1 LIFSIAD
8 IQEDEPNYENP
19 EESEGAEDE
28 NIQGYPIRVSVSV
41 TKVSSG
47 LDRIIDMPARVKG

>member
-28 NIQGYPIRVSVSV
+28 GIQGYPIRVSVSV

-47 LDRIIDMPARVKG
+47 VNLIIDMPARAKG

>member
-1 LIFSIAD
+1 MIFSIAD

-19 EESEGAEDE
+19 EESESAEDE
-28 NIQGYPIRVSVSV
+28 GIQGYPIRVSVSV

-47 LDRIIDMPARVKG
+47 VNRIIDVLATMKG